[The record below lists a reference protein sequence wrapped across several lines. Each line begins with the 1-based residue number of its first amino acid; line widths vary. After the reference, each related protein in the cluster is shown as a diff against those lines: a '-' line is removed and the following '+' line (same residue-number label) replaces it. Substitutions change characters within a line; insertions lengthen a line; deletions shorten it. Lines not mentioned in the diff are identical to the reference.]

1 MAGERVSSL
10 LLEAGDL
17 IHVCHHHD
25 LQCGECL
32 SNWDMDVVVIEDPA
46 PVEDRIAVKWAQP
59 FGASHAITGVSL
71 FYPDEPVLRLGR
83 LPLLP

>member
-25 LQCGECL
+25 LQRGECL
-32 SNWDMDVVVIEDPA
+32 NNWEIDAVVTEDPA
-46 PVEDRIAVKWAQP
+46 PVGDRIAVKWAHP

-71 FYPDEPVLRLGR
+71 FYPDEPVLRLASIVQR
-83 LPLLP
+83 F